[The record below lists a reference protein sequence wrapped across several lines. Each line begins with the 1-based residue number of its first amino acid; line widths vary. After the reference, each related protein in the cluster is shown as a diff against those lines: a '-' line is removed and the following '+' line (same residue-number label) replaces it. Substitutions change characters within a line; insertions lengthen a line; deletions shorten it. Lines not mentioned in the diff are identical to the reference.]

1 MANTAELKRE
11 RLAAL
16 REARKVQ
23 RTADTAMEVL
33 ERRIFR
39 MLDRK
44 TIIDRESALT
54 LVPLWNDFI
63 AKARLMEAALADFI
77 SICSI

>member
-1 MANTAELKRE
+1 MASIQELRRE
-11 RLAAL
+11 RIVAL
-16 REARKVQ
+16 RAARKVQ

-39 MLDRK
+39 LLDRK
-44 TIIDRESALT
+44 TIIDGDSAMT

-77 SICSI
+77 MICSI

>member
-1 MANTAELKRE
+1 MATIVELRRE
-11 RLAAL
+11 RIAAL
-16 REARKVQ
+16 RSARKVQ
-23 RTADTAMEVL
+23 RAADTAIEVL
-33 ERRIFR
+33 ERRMFR

-63 AKARLMEAALADFI
+63 AKAKAMEKALADFI
-77 SICSI
+77 SVCSI